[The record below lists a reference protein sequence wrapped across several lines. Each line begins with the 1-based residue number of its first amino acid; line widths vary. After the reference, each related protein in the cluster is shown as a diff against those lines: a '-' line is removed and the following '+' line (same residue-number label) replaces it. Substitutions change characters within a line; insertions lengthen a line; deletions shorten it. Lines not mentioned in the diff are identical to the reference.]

1 MVYCVV
7 LVLYKQQPPP
17 PPPDT
22 QSVVVTRTTTTTRD
36 DDGVTATTTRHTP
49 VARVVCHSIDARPTN
64 PILPQMRDVVIQRR
78 ARVIIDVGGTG
89 GHYAF
94 FAASAGIYVFAFGD
108 DITPSKTLRVNALAD
123 VPTYADVMWVHR
135 WTDYEDVIRH
145 CLRHATV
152 PRVVILKQQQVCDDY
167 SVRDYMKHT
176 YGYACHAE
184 ENAYTCT
191 AGK

>member
-1 MVYCVV
+1 MVYCVI
-7 LVLYKQQPPP
+7 LVLYKQQPVPP
-17 PPPDT
+17 PVPEST
-22 QSVVVTRTTTTTRD
+22 SISTRSSTTRVVV
-36 DDGVTATTTRHTP
+36 TTTRHTP
-49 VARVVCHSIDARPTN
+49 VVRVVCHTIDSRRPTN

-94 FAASAGIYVFAFGD
+94 FAASSGIYVFAFGD
-108 DITPSKTLRVNALAD
+108 GITPSKTLRVNALAE

-135 WTDYEDVIRH
+135 WTDYEDIIRH

-176 YGYACHAE
+176 YGYLCHAE

-191 AGK
+191 TN